1 MVLDMHDHSANQG
14 PFGTTHGGTPRIDGN
29 ATLVVQL
36 DRGSLQCDR

>member
-14 PFGTTHGGTPRIDGN
+14 PFGIIHGGTPRIE
-29 ATLVVQL
+29 QL